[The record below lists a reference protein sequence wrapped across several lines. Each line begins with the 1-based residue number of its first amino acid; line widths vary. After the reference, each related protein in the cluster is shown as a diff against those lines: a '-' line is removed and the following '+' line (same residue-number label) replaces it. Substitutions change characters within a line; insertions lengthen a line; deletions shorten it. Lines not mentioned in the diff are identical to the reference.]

1 MRCDHVAAA
10 AYFGTDQTTG
20 IDMRKAAVCFAL
32 FVAASSASADGSGD
46 RFPVRA
52 GFVPISDGSYHVV
65 ILTQDAADATYCA
78 AGWHAGLIQT
88 QAKSLKGPIVANVG
102 CWGDAQSPQS
112 ISFRYFD
119 LAAGGVKEFSIDGGK
134 MMPMTYE
141 WRTERLF
148 PR

>member
-1 MRCDHVAAA
+1 
-10 AYFGTDQTTG
+10 
-20 IDMRKAAVCFAL
+20 MRKAAVCFAL

-88 QAKSLKGPIVANVG
+88 QVKSANGPIVSNVG
-102 CWGDAQSPQS
+102 CWGSAQASQTD
-112 ISFRYFD
+112 SFRYFD
-119 LAAGGVKEFSIDGGK
+119 LTAGSVKEFPIDARK
-134 MMPMTYE
+134 MLPMTYE